1 MYILVLYQ
9 NIKNIIMVDSS
20 QLKIKFDDLQKY
32 MEIHDNFISYLVKQE
47 KEGKITREE
56 LEKQLP

>member
-1 MYILVLYQ
+1 
-9 NIKNIIMVDSS
+9 MVDSS

-32 MEIHDNFISYLVKQE
+32 LEIHDNFISYLVKQE